1 MAMVRELPV
10 YDRPRERL
18 IRFGAD
24 SLSNAELLALFIRN
38 GSKQKSALDLA
49 SEVLNIYRDG
59 GLSAMRNITVNE
71 LTAVKGIG
79 NAKAAEIVAAVELG
93 KRLAKQDAQNR
104 IIVSSPE
111 DAAAYA
117 VPRLRFEQKENFAL
131 ILLNVKNHI
140 LAMPVISVGSLTA
153 SIVHPREVFKTAVQ
167 YSVAAIILVHNHPS
181 GDPSP
186 SREDI
191 SITER
196 LVKCSKLMDIPV
208 LDHIIIG
215 DDRFV
220 SLKERGMMS

>member
-104 IIVSSPE
+104 IIVSRPE

-117 VPRLRFEQKENFAL
+117 MHRLRFEQKENFAL
-131 ILLNVKNHI
+131 ILLYVKNHI

-167 YSVAAIILVHNHPS
+167 YSAAAIILVHNHPS

>member
-49 SEVLNIYRDG
+49 SEVLNIYRDS

-117 VPRLRFEQKENFAL
+117 
-131 ILLNVKNHI
+131 
-140 LAMPVISVGSLTA
+140 MP
-153 SIVHPREVFKTAVQ
+153 
-167 YSVAAIILVHNHPS
+167 
-181 GDPSP
+181 DP
-186 SREDI
+186 
-191 SITER
+191 
-196 LVKCSKLMDIPV
+196 
-208 LDHIIIG
+208 
-215 DDRFV
+215 
-220 SLKERGMMS
+220 